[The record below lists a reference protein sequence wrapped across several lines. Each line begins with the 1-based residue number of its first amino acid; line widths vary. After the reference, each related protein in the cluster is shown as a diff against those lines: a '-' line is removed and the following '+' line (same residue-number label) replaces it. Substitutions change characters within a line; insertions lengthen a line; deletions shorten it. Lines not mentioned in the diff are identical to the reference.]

1 MQKGMAFLWSSD
13 CEQAFLT
20 LKEKLIQA
28 PALAYPKLGANASTF
43 TLETDAS
50 AVGTGEVLE
59 QDGHHVAYVSRALKK
74 AEKNYSL
81 VSFSKSACLH
91 GNSLCHET
99 VRHYLLGRPFTILTD
114 HAPLQWLSGQKMEG
128 LLCRWALA
136 LQEYVFI
143 IRYRKGS
150 QNSNADAL
158 SRCHLQTEK
167 WAAVVASGTDRN
179 LLKLVQDVFFWHYEH
194 QTKDQHNG
202 SSDH

>member
-1 MQKGMAFLWSSD
+1 M
-13 CEQAFLT
+13 
-20 LKEKLIQA
+20 
-28 PALAYPKLGANASTF
+28 
-43 TLETDAS
+43 
-50 AVGTGEVLE
+50 
-59 QDGHHVAYVSRALKK
+59 
-74 AEKNYSL
+74 
-81 VSFSKSACLH
+81 SFSKSACLH

-136 LQEYVFI
+136 LQEYDFI

-158 SRCHLQTEK
+158 SRCHPQTEK

-179 LLKLVQDVFFWHYEH
+179 LLKLAQEHDPVFFWHYEH

>member
-1 MQKGMAFLWSSD
+1 MAFLWSSD
-13 CEQAFLT
+13 CEQALLT

-28 PALAYPKLGANASTF
+28 PVLAYPKLGANASTF

-50 AVGTGEVLE
+50 AVGTVEVLE
-59 QDGHHVAYVSRALKK
+59 QDGHML
-74 AEKNYSL
+74 L
-81 VSFSKSACLH
+81 IF
-91 GNSLCHET
+91 CHET

-136 LQEYVFI
+136 LQEYDFI

-158 SRCHLQTEK
+158 SRCHPQTEK
-167 WAAVVASGTDRN
+167 LAAVVASGTDRN
-179 LLKLVQDVFFWHYEH
+179 LLKLAQEHDPVFFWHYEH